1 MSLEPTNEENR
12 PQFVE
17 IETTEELSEGQNFYD
32 QEPFSSAIA
41 QTVTESETDPS
52 RLRKI
57 LTVFCGKQFSDTED
71 LPKDAKVLDI
81 LTNPK
86 YNPEYAKLYSKY
98 FEPGQSEKYRKAMAI
113 LGHLLAPYPNWYQ
126 YVRTIERAYY
136 NQDGSMR
143 ETLPHYIPQ
152 KSYAKWLSQ
161 KPKTI
166 GPGVTFGIE
175 EVFPQDFAKESPAV
189 SPNPA
194 TAAGKKPLHHVY
206 RI

>member
-1 MSLEPTNEENR
+1 MPPNGLKLACMFPEPVDKENR

-17 IETTEELSEGQNFYD
+17 IETTEELAKDQNFYD

-113 LGHLLAPYPNWYQ
+113 LGRLLAPYPNWYP
-126 YVRTIERAYY
+126 YVKNYRAGLLQPGRLYEG
-136 NQDGSMR
+136 NTSSLH
-143 ETLPHYIPQ
+143 T
-152 KSYAKWLSQ
+152 AKIIR
-161 KPKTI
+161 KMVIPKTQNNRT
-166 GPGVTFGIE
+166 GCYFW
-175 EVFPQDFAKESPAV
+175 
-189 SPNPA
+189 N
-194 TAAGKKPLHHVY
+194 
-206 RI
+206 